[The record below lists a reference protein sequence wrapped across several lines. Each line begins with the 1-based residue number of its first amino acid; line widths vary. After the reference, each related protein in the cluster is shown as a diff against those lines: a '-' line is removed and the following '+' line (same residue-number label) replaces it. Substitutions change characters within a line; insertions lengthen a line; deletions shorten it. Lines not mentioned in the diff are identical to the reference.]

1 MQFESDSVEPRGVPA
16 DIAQTHQAFDIP
28 DSLISAVSMETAL
41 ARILDYTAS
50 EAYGVDGVYPIFAE
64 SGGSGYAQEYIGFT
78 LDGGSFSREQVEELS
93 RIYVNYRKCEDG
105 GLGIQLYF
113 NYMNYLNSPYLR
125 V

>member
-1 MQFESDSVEPRGVPA
+1 
-16 DIAQTHQAFDIP
+16 
-28 DSLISAVSMETAL
+28 METAL
-41 ARILDYTAS
+41 ARVSEYIAS
-50 EAYGVDGVYPIFAE
+50 DKGVDGVYPIFAE

-105 GLGIQLYF
+105 GDRCIQLYF